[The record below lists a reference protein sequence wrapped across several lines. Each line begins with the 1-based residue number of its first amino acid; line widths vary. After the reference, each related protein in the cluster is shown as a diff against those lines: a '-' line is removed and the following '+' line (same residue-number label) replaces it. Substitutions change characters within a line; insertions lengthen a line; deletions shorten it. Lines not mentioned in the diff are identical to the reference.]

1 MKIAGL
7 QKLTLLDYPGKT
19 AATVFTLGCNFRCPF
34 CHNTDL
40 VTPAS
45 DKPSP
50 MLLPEEE
57 FFAFLKK
64 RQGLLDGICITGGEP
79 TLQHDL
85 ANFCKRIKDPGFL
98 VKLDTNGSHPAILQ
112 YLLEN
117 ALIDY
122 VAMDVKNSPVHYAET
137 VGFGATNDA
146 SSKCNFE
153 IQPIENSMSLLLQG
167 TIPFEF
173 RTTVLN
179 ELHTK
184 DFLLETAH
192 WIAGLANKNTY
203 PLSNV
208 AWFIQQFVDSETVF
222 AGEGVFTPWNEDE
235 LRSLLP
241 TLQAIL
247 PKTALRGV

>member
-34 CHNTDL
+34 CHNADL

-85 ANFCKRIKDPGFL
+85 ANFCKRIKDLGFL

-137 VGFGATNDA
+137 VGFGATNDT

-192 WIAGLANKNTY
+192 WIAGLANKNAY

-208 AWFIQQFVDSETVF
+208 AWFIQQFADSETVF
-222 AGEGVFTPWNEDE
+222 TGEGVFTPWNEDE

-241 TLQAIL
+241 ILQAIL